1 MSKNIFIQKPRS
13 GTPFADLEPLS
24 DRHPNPLCPCHRS
37 PFTPH
42 PVSCWSDEPFQRR
55 TIGQTDRQT
64 ERHTGWQT
72 DAAEN
77 NIGCR
82 SKTCGANN
90 NNTIWHTVTYHTL
103 CQPTSTHPH
112 NSPTFHNLAT
122 YHTQPVRLTVRS
134 THASVR
140 QHFLM
145 FNPHFLTTYPQ
156 SHTSQPRNLPLNQCD
171 WRQEAPTHQVS
182 TFWCSTHTSSQL
194 TTRYVNLHP
203 HFLTTHPHFTTS
215 QLTNFVAADAYTR
228 FFRCIHK
235 FDNDLVRCFA
245 TNHAHNR
252 QTDRQTDGIAMAYT
266 ALSIPLCSNKM
277 HWV

>member
-140 QHFLM
+140 QHFLV
-145 FNPHFLTTYPQ
+145 FN
-156 SHTSQPRNLPLNQCD
+156 
-171 WRQEAPTHQVS
+171 
-182 TFWCSTHTSSQL
+182 
-194 TTRYVNLHP
+194 P

-215 QLTNFVAADAYTR
+215 QLTTLNQCDWR
-228 FFRCIHK
+228 
-235 FDNDLVRCFA
+235 
-245 TNHAHNR
+245 
-252 QTDRQTDGIAMAYT
+252 
-266 ALSIPLCSNKM
+266 
-277 HWV
+277 